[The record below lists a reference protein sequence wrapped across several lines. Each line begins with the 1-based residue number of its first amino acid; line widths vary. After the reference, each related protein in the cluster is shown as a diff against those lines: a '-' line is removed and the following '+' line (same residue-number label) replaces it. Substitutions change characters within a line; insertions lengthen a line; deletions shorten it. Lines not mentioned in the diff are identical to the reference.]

1 MQRGERG
8 SSATRLAAVIA
19 GILFCVVT
27 GGLLGWGL
35 ASATTEEPVPSDV
48 TQPLVAIS
56 PSAPTYA
63 PEAPYADDV
72 VFPPLT
78 TDLDYVTARIG
89 GSAYAWQTSVPKGWT
104 SSVIGPNENK
114 YLPPD
119 EPVGGYGLRLELVLG
134 QRLSP
139 TALVNQRLVAFR
151 SLFDDVHVLFKNGD
165 TIAMSYRDPQDNWL
179 RFNTFRWIP
188 DTNGTAAVEVSVAGR
203 EQDRIGM
210 DDLLSRVTSSARPA
224 V

>member
-1 MQRGERG
+1 MQRGEGG
-8 SSATRLAAVIA
+8 SIAARLAAVTA
-19 GILFCVVT
+19 GVLVCT
-27 GGLLGWGL
+27 MAGGLLGWGL
-35 ASATTEEPVPSDV
+35 ATAISEEPTQSD
-48 TQPLVAIS
+48 TARPLMASS

-72 VFPPLT
+72 AFPPLSS
-78 TDLDYVTARIG
+78 DLDYVEARIG
-89 GSAYAWQTSVPKGWT
+89 GSEYAWRADVPKGWT
-104 SSVIGPNENK
+104 ASVIGPNENK
-114 YLPPD
+114 YLPPG

-151 SLFDDVHVLFKNGD
+151 ALFDDVHVLFKNGT
-165 TIAMSYRDPQDNWL
+165 TIAMSYRDPQANWL
-179 RFNTFRWIP
+179 RFNTFRWLP

-210 DDLLSRVTSSARPA
+210 DALLDRVTASARPA
-224 V
+224 D